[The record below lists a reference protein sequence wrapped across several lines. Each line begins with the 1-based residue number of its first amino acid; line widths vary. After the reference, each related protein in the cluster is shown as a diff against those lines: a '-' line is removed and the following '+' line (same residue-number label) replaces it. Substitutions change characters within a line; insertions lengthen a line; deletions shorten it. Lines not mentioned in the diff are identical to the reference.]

1 MLPTIGWQLDPF
13 GHSSTNAALMTGALG
28 FDATFFGRADYQV
41 GHASTEILTGS
52 VTIAMSSKRSCDL
65 LWLDMGSGSMHIHI
79 ICAEPQSR
87 TQLTG

>member
-41 GHASTEILTGS
+41 GQGRWLNANWLSG
-52 VTIAMSSKRSCDL
+52 VGNSSRRSCSRS
-65 LWLDMGSGSMHIHI
+65 WLAMESRSMPKNNVHAKPGSL
-79 ICAEPQSR
+79 
-87 TQLTG
+87 TQLS

>member
-41 GHASTEILTGS
+41 GKTNSQVLTGTVLQAIFS
-52 VTIAMSSKRSCDL
+52 LR
-65 LWLDMGSGSMHIHI
+65 
-79 ICAEPQSR
+79 
-87 TQLTG
+87 

>member
-41 GHASTEILTGS
+41 GHAGSQVLNGS
-52 VTIAMSSKRSCDL
+52 VLHAICSQRWLTL
-65 LWLDMGSGSMHIHI
+65 LIWL
-79 ICAEPQSR
+79 
-87 TQLTG
+87 

>member
-41 GHASTEILTGS
+41 GRDDG
-52 VTIAMSSKRSCDL
+52 
-65 LWLDMGSGSMHIHI
+65 
-79 ICAEPQSR
+79 
-87 TQLTG
+87 